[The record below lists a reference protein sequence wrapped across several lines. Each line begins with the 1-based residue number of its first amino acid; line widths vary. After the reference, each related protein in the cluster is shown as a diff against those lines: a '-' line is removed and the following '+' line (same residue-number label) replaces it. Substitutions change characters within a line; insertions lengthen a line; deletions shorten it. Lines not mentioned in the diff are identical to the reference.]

1 MKLFATLFFFIS
13 FSTLAADCQRS
24 ARREA
29 QDVFGREAQVQAS
42 LSQGIG
48 DEHFLISFRVFLRK
62 REVARLE
69 CESYADVCDCR
80 VQR

>member
-48 DEHFLISFRVFLRK
+48 DELFASFLGSAKWHASSAKAMPTFVTV
-62 REVARLE
+62 EYSARNL
-69 CESYADVCDCR
+69 
-80 VQR
+80 